1 MWCCSR
7 KTFFILL
14 GVAAII
20 GLLMATGK
28 VNAYAILPFLPLL
41 ACPLMCVV
49 MMRSGRKCEGD
60 ECQTGKKKIP

>member
-14 GVAAII
+14 GAT
-20 GLLMATGK
+20 GLLGFLIAIGK
-28 VNAYAILPFLPLL
+28 VNPYAIVPFLPLL

-49 MMRSGRKCEGD
+49 MMMFGRKCD
-60 ECQTGKKKIP
+60 DKSCDKKSH